1 MADPPQAPAQ
11 LSKGAEAD
19 LQVDI
24 EVGHLD
30 VIVQVDS
37 VLSSLTTRT
46 SDFFCALRPV
56 PTSLFATVPHN
67 IC

>member
-1 MADPPQAPAQ
+1 MNSWSGSEKAARMADPPQAPAQ

-30 VIVQVDS
+30 AIVQVD
-37 VLSSLTTRT
+37 
-46 SDFFCALRPV
+46 
-56 PTSLFATVPHN
+56 
-67 IC
+67 